1 MAMVAD
7 KRLICA
13 ASDVVEGGHGVRFE
27 VNRAGET
34 LPAFAVRYDGAVHAY
49 LNQCAHISIELDWAH
64 GQFFDFS
71 GLYLICSTHGAT
83 YVPDT
88 GLCVRGPCKG
98 ARLQKL
104 LIAEIDGSVYL
115 LEEKENSNAR

>member
-1 MAMVAD
+1 MAVVET

-13 ASDVVEGGHGVRFE
+13 ADALTEGGNGIRFQVE
-27 VNRAGET
+27 RRGEA
-34 LPAFAVRYDGAVHAY
+34 LPAFVVRYDGKVHAY
-49 LNQCAHISIELDWAH
+49 LNQCAHVSIELDWAE

-88 GLCVRGPCKG
+88 GFCVRGPCKG
-98 ARLQKL
+98 LSLSKL
-104 LIAEIDGSVYL
+104 AVTEEDGTVYL
-115 LEEKENSNAR
+115 LEEKESQDE